1 MTITQLCACPLS
13 GQVRAIAV
21 QLLSRVTA
29 PWTVAHQAPLS
40 MEFSRQEYW
49 SGLWFP
55 SLGDLPDPGIKLRSP
70 ALQADSL
77 PAEPSRKPNKYH
89 RKILKPLSLPLSH
102 GDVPSVSIRVTMLKT
117 KYLKRLNSNKN
128 GKSRQVVKAP
138 GSRVQCWTKAC
149 RDHLSYFYRKSS
161 WPLPGCDVELILQ
174 EFQLFR

>member
-1 MTITQLCACPLS
+1 MCVYVLVAQSCLILCDPMDSSPLGS
-13 GQVRAIAV
+13 SVHGI
-21 QLLSRVTA
+21 L
-29 PWTVAHQAPLS
+29 QARIL
-40 MEFSRQEYW
+40 EW
-49 SGLWFP
+49 VFP
-55 SLGDLPDPGIKLRSP
+55 SLGDLPGPGIKLRSP

-102 GDVPSVSIRVTMLKT
+102 GDVPSVSIRVTMLKP